1 MPYPL
6 LPVSRIILSSDFSNK
21 IYTFSEKYSGE
32 HFKVFREKW
41 DEWQKHHSKELE
53 EEIKKIQDTGIQ
65 YSPEEIIEKI
75 YISARYYSKKR
86 KYQEEKKQKQ
96 TQTQTQKQRQK
107 LPPISKKIK
116 STIKEF
122 IQKKITNT
130 TQTIKPCELY
140 REYCKSYIKQIYS
153 EINSL
158 RQTDNRNSL
167 DPQEISLKFK
177 KAFHNYLYRNYCVKN
192 E

>member
-65 YSPEEIIEKI
+65 DSPEEIIEKI

-96 TQTQTQKQRQK
+96 KQNQRQK

-140 REYCKSYIKQIYS
+140 REYCKSYIKEIYS

-192 E
+192 D